1 MRVNLVKDNILK
13 ALIVFAMPILI
24 SNIFQQLYNTM
35 DTMIIGNILGD
46 KSLAAI
52 GACAAVYELLI
63 GFALGI
69 GNGLSIVIARAYGAG
84 DKKLQDRYVYAIGK
98 VGDSVKLLLDPDKLL
113 NDDDM
118 SVIEKVTGTEE
129 KESKQYEE

>member
-46 KSLAAI
+46 KSLVAASLVIGLVVTMIIMIFSKIFLYPLLKVLHTPANIIEESYSYISTITIFVGVMFAYNLLAGLLRAI
-52 GACAAVYELLI
+52 GY
-63 GFALGI
+63 
-69 GNGLSIVIARAYGAG
+69 S
-84 DKKLQDRYVYAIGK
+84 
-98 VGDSVKLLLDPDKLL
+98 
-113 NDDDM
+113 
-118 SVIEKVTGTEE
+118 TEE
-129 KESKQYEE
+129 IDQFYGY